1 MTVSGVTAQAPGVTT
16 QASGERGGA
25 GAVGEI
31 NSRPCVL
38 VFAGLDPSGGA
49 GLAADLQAIAGQGA
63 HALTVCTA
71 LTVQDNDR
79 VFGVQPVEAELVLRQ
94 ARALADK
101 IAISAIKIGIT
112 GSAANAQAIAEF
124 ITWLRARGPTPPRGD
139 DRTVGDQPAEGAAAW
154 PLSELP
160 VVLDPVLASGHGDLL
175 SRDDAVLALA
185 PLLPL
190 TTVITPNGPEALA
203 LSATAQP
210 DAQAQV
216 LRARGCRHV
225 LITGGHADGD
235 EVINRCWFGTGAGAG
250 IRPRHAGTSSNAD
263 TPSNVDALL
272 SGATETSLP
281 APREWRWPRL
291 DGAFHGSG
299 CTLAS
304 AIAGQLALG
313 LPTPIAVEQAQHYV
327 YHALRDAYAI
337 APGQRIPLR

>member
-1 MTVSGVTAQAPGVTT
+1 MMPPG
-16 QASGERGGA
+16 ASTSRGLA
-25 GAVGEI
+25 AAAAAAVAEA
-31 NSRPCVL
+31 RPCVL

-49 GLAADLQAIAGQGA
+49 GLTADLQAIAGQGA

-79 VFGVQPVEAELVLRQ
+79 VYGVQPVDAELVLRQ
-94 ARALADK
+94 ARALAAK
-101 IAISAIKIGIT
+101 VAISAIKIGIT

-124 ITWLRARGPTPPRGD
+124 ITWLRERQQ
-139 DRTVGDQPAEGAAAW
+139 TVLHEQ
-154 PLSELP
+154 P

-190 TTVITPNGPEALA
+190 TTVLTPNGPEAQA
-203 LSATAQP
+203 LSGATRTGE
-210 DAQAQV
+210 QAAI

-225 LITGGHADGD
+225 LITGGHGDGD
-235 EVINRCWFGTGAGAG
+235 EVVNRWHG
-250 IRPRHAGTSSNAD
+250 PD
-263 TPSNVDALL
+263 
-272 SGATETSLP
+272 
-281 APREWRWPRL
+281 APRAWRWPRL

-313 LPTPIAVEQAQHYV
+313 IPTAVALEHAQHYV

>member
-1 MTVSGVTAQAPGVTT
+1 MSGADA
-16 QASGERGGA
+16 
-25 GAVGEI
+25 
-31 NSRPCVL
+31 RPCVL

-49 GLAADLQAIAGQGA
+49 GLTADAQAIAGQGA

-79 VFGVQPVEAELVLRQ
+79 VYGVQPVAAELVLRQ
-94 ARALADK
+94 AQALAGK
-101 IAISAIKIGIT
+101 MAICAVKIGIT

-124 ITWLRARGPTPPRGD
+124 IVWLRARGDAMPR
-139 DRTVGDQPAEGAAAW
+139 P
-154 PLSELP
+154 ELP
-160 VVLDPVLASGHGDLL
+160 AVLDPVLASGHGDLL
-175 SRDDAVLALA
+175 SRDDAVQALA

-190 TTVITPNGPEALA
+190 TTVLTPNGPEAQA
-203 LSATAQP
+203 LSDATQP
-210 DAQAQV
+210 DAQAQA

-225 LITGGHADGD
+225 LITGGHGDGGDVVNRWYGPGAADTFTCAAG
-235 EVINRCWFGTGAGAG
+235 GATGGLTALAPGHAGAQH
-250 IRPRHAGTSSNAD
+250 RT
-263 TPSNVDALL
+263 
-272 SGATETSLP
+272 
-281 APREWRWPRL
+281 WRWPRI

-313 LPTPIAVEQAQHYV
+313 LPIAVALECAQHYV